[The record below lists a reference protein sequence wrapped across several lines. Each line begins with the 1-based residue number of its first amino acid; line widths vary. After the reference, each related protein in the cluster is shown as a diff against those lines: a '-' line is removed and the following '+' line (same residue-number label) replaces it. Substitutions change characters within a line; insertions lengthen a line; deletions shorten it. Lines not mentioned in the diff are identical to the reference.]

1 MQSHVDIDDIFPE
14 DLQPTEVAIRNDILG
29 EEPKKLIEEYDPH
42 EWMKT
47 SEVAEFFR
55 VDPGTVK
62 RWSRTGK
69 FDGIRT
75 FETPGGHKRFNRSDI
90 IKVVEAHEDKI

>member
-1 MQSHVDIDDIFPE
+1 MSTGRVELDDIFPD
-14 DLQPTEVAIRNDILG
+14 DLQPTEVAIR
-29 EEPKKLIEEYDPH
+29 EEVLSPVKQLQKEYDPH

-90 IKVVEAHEDKI
+90 VKIVEAHEDRN